1 MKRSKTQTT
10 KKTPALAGEIIQP
23 LPLFVLPGY
32 LWIPTWWKPEP
43 KPSEVFHSIGN
54 AVLVRDGGQGEE
66 YFGEPSEGVKAI
78 SRWSRKRQEA
88 EITRFFDSDRAP
100 TANLFVRAKEV
111 KSKGATQSLAWK
123 AEALLRRLIQLS
135 HKGNERAA
143 SCVAQITMT
152 GCAELSRLANK
163 NPKLL
168 HPVARKC
175 WKWPVAMSPH
185 PLLTEDYKSICRSL
199 KLGEDT
205 PFEIDPSA
213 RWQLDEFGKMA
224 FALLVYLWRARS
236 ENRVP
241 ATDYGEL
248 GKVMDSL
255 PTFNADSAP
264 QWWEVAEKIL
274 ERHCPDLVKI
284 PELVAL
290 VKAPSR
296 RRSPGRMRSYIWR
309 KLEERFVKFARP
321 NLSCPV

>member
-1 MKRSKTQTT
+1 SKTQTANNT
-10 KKTPALAGEIIQP
+10 HALAGGKIQP
-23 LPLFVLPGY
+23 LPPFVLPGY
-32 LWIPTWWKPEP
+32 LWMPTWWEPKP

-66 YFGEPSEGVKAI
+66 YFSEPSEDVKAI
-78 SRWSRKRQEA
+78 CLWSRKRQEA

-135 HKGNERAA
+135 HEGNERAA

-152 GCAELSRLANK
+152 GCAELSRLAK
-163 NPKLL
+163 ENPKLL

-205 PFEIDPSA
+205 PFEIHRTA
-213 RWQLDEFGKMA
+213 RWKLDEFGKTA
-224 FALLVYLWRARS
+224 VALLVYLWRARS
-236 ENRVP
+236 ENRFP
-241 ATDYGEL
+241 ATDCGEL

-255 PTFNADSAP
+255 PPFSNDSAP
-264 QWWEVAEKIL
+264 QWWEVAKKIL
-274 ERHCPDLVKI
+274 ELHCPDLVKI

-290 VKAPSR
+290 VKAR
-296 RRSPGRMRSYIWR
+296 TRNKSPGRTRSYILR
-309 KLEERFVKFARP
+309 KLRERFVGVARP
-321 NLSCPV
+321 NLPCPV

>member
-1 MKRSKTQTT
+1 MKHFKTQTA
-10 KKTPALAGEIIQP
+10 KKTHAQAGGKIQP
-23 LPLFVLPGY
+23 LPPFVLSGY

-43 KPSEVFHSIGN
+43 KPSEVVHSIGN
-54 AVLVRDGGQGEE
+54 AVLVRDGGQWKE
-66 YFGEPSEGVKAI
+66 YFGKPSEDVKTI
-78 SRWSRKRQEA
+78 CLWSRGRQEA

-100 TANLFVRAKEV
+100 TANLFVRAKEG

-135 HKGNERAA
+135 HEGNERAA

-152 GCAELSRLANK
+152 GCAELSRLAK
-163 NPKLL
+163 ENPKLL

-224 FALLVYLWRARS
+224 SALLIYLWRARS

-241 ATDYGEL
+241 ATDYGAL

-255 PTFNADSAP
+255 PQFGDDSAP
-264 QWWEVAEKIL
+264 QWWEVAKKVL
-274 ERHCPDLVKI
+274 EIYCPDPVKI

-290 VKAPSR
+290 VKAPTR
-296 RRSPGRMRSYIWR
+296 KRSPGRTRSYILR

-321 NLSCPV
+321 